1 MTEPRRALYAHLAAD
16 NEVKAIVGDRIYQGR
31 VPAGA
36 TKPLIVIQP
45 PISRVPQRDLG
56 GVAYKRTRIQVTAMA
71 DTQKQ
76 AEATAKAVIDA
87 VEGFTGTM
95 AGALDV
101 ILATVDNDRQVDQ
114 EGVDEIH
121 HHVDV
126 MILYK
131 PSDDEES
138 ANGGDVDG

>member
-1 MTEPRRALYAHLAAD
+1 MTEPRRALYAHLLAD
-16 NEVKAIVGDRIYQGR
+16 SGVQTAVGDRIYQGR

-36 TKPLIVIQP
+36 TKPLILIQP

-87 VEGFTGTM
+87 VEGFTGM
-95 AGALDV
+95 MGGGLDV
-101 ILATVDNDRQVDQ
+101 ILASVDNDRQIAQD
-114 EGVDEIH
+114 GIDEIY

-126 MILYK
+126 MIVYK
-131 PSDDEES
+131 
-138 ANGGDVDG
+138 G

>member
-36 TKPLIVIQP
+36 TKPLILIQP

-76 AEATAKAVIDA
+76 AEATATAVIDA

-95 AGALDV
+95 GGGLDV
-101 ILATVDNDRQVDQ
+101 ILASVDNDRQIAQD
-114 EGVDEIH
+114 GIDEIY

-126 MILYK
+126 MIVYK
-131 PSDDEES
+131 
-138 ANGGDVDG
+138 G

>member
-1 MTEPRRALYAHLAAD
+1 MTEPRRALYAHLLAD
-16 NEVKAIVGDRIYQGR
+16 PGVKAAVGDRIYQGR

-36 TKPLIVIQP
+36 TKPLILIQP

-56 GVAYKRTRIQVTAMA
+56 GVAYKRTRIQVTAMT

-87 VEGFTGTM
+87 VEGFTGM
-95 AGALDV
+95 MGGGLDV
-101 ILATVDNDRQVDQ
+101 ILASVDNDRQIAQD
-114 EGVDEIH
+114 GIDEIY

-126 MILYK
+126 MIVYK
-131 PSDDEES
+131 
-138 ANGGDVDG
+138 G

>member
-1 MTEPRRALYAHLAAD
+1 MPTSWRIRA
-16 NEVKAIVGDRIYQGR
+16 VKAAVGDRIYQGR

-56 GVAYKRTRIQVTAMA
+56 GVAYKRTRIQVTAMT

-87 VEGFTGTM
+87 VEGFTGM
-95 AGALDV
+95 MGGGLDV
-101 ILATVDNDRQVDQ
+101 ILASVDNDRQIAQD
-114 EGVDEIH
+114 GIDEIY

-126 MILYK
+126 MIVYK
-131 PSDDEES
+131 
-138 ANGGDVDG
+138 G

>member
-16 NEVKAIVGDRIYQGR
+16 NGVKAIAGDRIYQGR
-31 VPAGA
+31 APAGA

-56 GVAYKRTRIQVTAMA
+56 GVAYKRTRIQVTAMT

-87 VEGFTGTM
+87 GEGFTGM
-95 AGALDV
+95 MGGGLDV
-101 ILATVDNDRQVDQ
+101 ILASVDNDRQIAQD
-114 EGVDEIH
+114 GIDEIY

-126 MILYK
+126 MIVYK
-131 PSDDEES
+131 
-138 ANGGDVDG
+138 G

>member
-1 MTEPRRALYAHLAAD
+1 MTEPRRALYAHLLAD
-16 NEVKAIVGDRIYQGR
+16 SGVQTAVGDRIYQGR

-36 TKPLIVIQP
+36 TKPLILIQP

-71 DTQKQ
+71 ETQKD
-76 AEATAKAVIDA
+76 AEKAANAVIAA

-95 AGALDV
+95 GGGLDV
-101 ILATVDNDRQVDQ
+101 ILTTVDNDRQVAQD
-114 EGVDEIH
+114 GIDEIY

-126 MILYK
+126 MMVYK
-131 PSDDEES
+131 
-138 ANGGDVDG
+138 G

>member
-1 MTEPRRALYAHLAAD
+1 MTEPRRALYAHLLAD
-16 NEVKAIVGDRIYQGR
+16 PGVKAAVGDRIYQGR

-56 GVAYKRTRIQVTAMA
+56 GVAYKRTRIQVTAMT

-95 AGALDV
+95 GGGLDV
-101 ILATVDNDRQVDQ
+101 ILASVDNDRQIAQD
-114 EGVDEIH
+114 GIDEIY

-126 MILYK
+126 MIVYK
-131 PSDDEES
+131 
-138 ANGGDVDG
+138 G